1 MRLKKFLN
9 SQISNVSLATR
20 MFSRNTHI
28 FRMMQHQIKT
38 PTKHQL
44 ALSDKLIGHDKDHA
58 S

>member
-1 MRLKKFLN
+1 
-9 SQISNVSLATR
+9 
-20 MFSRNTHI
+20 
-28 FRMMQHQIKT
+28 MMQHQIKT